1 VADKELATLNPQLL
15 HPACKH
21 GIAPAM
27 SAKLKGTYW
36 GSSVEGMTN
45 SEKRLLGH
53 VPEGLTPTKI
63 RDIMGRCEPE
73 HTAREI
79 IQHYTSSWGSQKIPL
94 PRKLE
99 DNVVAP
105 LDINNYSDGSLK
117 NPVGNHWAIG
127 GVGIWWPERKE
138 QEKPLNNEEEKS

>member
-1 VADKELATLNPQLL
+1 
-15 HPACKH
+15 
-21 GIAPAM
+21 M
-27 SAKLKGTYW
+27 
-36 GSSVEGMTN
+36 
-45 SEKRLLGH
+45 
-53 VPEGLTPTKI
+53 PEGLTPTKI

-127 GVGIWWPERKE
+127 GGGGWGYGGP
-138 QEKPLNNEEEKS
+138 EEKNKKSRSTTKKTNS